1 MCEAATVAAPVAVS
15 SGVVSLAGATGVTL
29 ASAVQPPVVTTTLS
43 ETGAATVE
51 VPPPSP
57 CSSRL
62 LALSAQPAVGK
73 RKIPDVSYKSES
85 LPERKKTS
93 TSSSTTSRKRVRE
106 DATRHVTMTD
116 EQYRRYQEF
125 LKIKNKKY

>member
-1 MCEAATVAAPVAVS
+1 LCEAATVAAPVAVS

-62 LALSAQPAVGK
+62 LALSALPVADK
-73 RKIPDVSYKSES
+73 RKIPDVLYKSEF
-85 LPERKKTS
+85 LPGRKKTS
-93 TSSSTTSRKRVRE
+93 TSSSTTSRNRVRE
-106 DATRHVTMTD
+106 DAARHVTMTD
-116 EQYRRYQEF
+116 EEYRGYQEF
-125 LKIKNKKY
+125 LKIKNKKC